1 MLGLYPHTEALR
13 QVAVSRFPPSLT
25 LIFLRSFYGFL
36 LSLPWPTHPPSF
48 TPTAGR
54 LLTLLRLG
62 VAPNFW
68 RHLAAPDLVNGAESL
83 EFSGRFP
90 ESFSVH
96 SGSSAGGIPIEFGI
110 LTHEFSELS
119 RHSQIPSF
127 FLRLFGIL
135 TEIDFARLSSPTFIH
150 IMRTL
155 EDSRAEF
162 RPRPARAG
170 PRGSF
175 GSLLDPD

>member
-1 MLGLYPHTEALR
+1 M
-13 QVAVSRFPPSLT
+13 
-25 LIFLRSFYGFL
+25 
-36 LSLPWPTHPPSF
+36 
-48 TPTAGR
+48 
-54 LLTLLRLG
+54 
-62 VAPNFW
+62 
-68 RHLAAPDLVNGAESL
+68 
-83 EFSGRFP
+83 
-90 ESFSVH
+90 H

-135 TEIDFARLSSPTFIH
+135 TEIDFARLSSPAFIH

-162 RPRPARAG
+162 RTRPARAG

-175 GSLLDPD
+175 GTLLDPD